1 MIYLLSERQKKIRK
15 RIIEICH
22 KRKFTHIGSCLSA
35 VDIIDEIY
43 KVKKTNEKFVLSNGH
58 AAVAL
63 YAVLEANGIITPK
76 IAECLNVH
84 PDRNSEHGID
94 VSTGSLGQ
102 GLPIAVGF
110 ALADRKRQVYCVV
123 SDGECM
129 EGSVSESLR
138 IARISKL
145 NNLNIVVNANGWGGN
160 GSIPT
165 SDLIR
170 MLDGLGYD
178 TKIINGHD
186 LLKIKQ
192 ALTSKVMG
200 MPNLVVAETKV
211 DQLPFLEGLDA
222 HYYLMTDEDYKVA
235 MKILS

>member
-1 MIYLLSERQKKIRK
+1 MIYLLTDRQKKTRK
-15 RIIEICH
+15 RIIEICYR
-22 KRKFTHIGSCLSA
+22 RKFTHISSCLSA

-58 AAVAL
+58 AGVAL
-63 YAVLEANGIITPK
+63 YVVLEANGIITPE
-76 IAECLNVH
+76 IAKSLNVH
-84 PDRNSEHGID
+84 PDRNFKYRID
-94 VSTGSLGQ
+94 ASSGSLGQ

-110 ALADRKRQVYCVV
+110 ALSDRTKKVYCTI

-138 IARISKL
+138 IARMSKL
-145 NNLNIVVNANGWGGN
+145 NNLNVVVNANGWGGN
-160 GSIPT
+160 GSIST
-165 SDLIR
+165 SDLTR

-192 ALTSKVMG
+192 ALASGVKET
-200 MPNLVVAETKV
+200 PNLIVAETKV
-211 DQLPFLEGLDA
+211 DQLPFLKGLDA
-222 HYYLMTDEDYKVA
+222 HYYLMTENDYKMA
-235 MKILS
+235 MNILS

>member
-1 MIYLLSERQKKIRK
+1 MVYLLTDRQKKTRK

-22 KRKFTHIGSCLSA
+22 KRKFIHIGSCLSA
-35 VDIIDEIY
+35 IDIIDEIY
-43 KVKKTNEKFVLSNGH
+43 NIKKKNQKFVLSNGH
-58 AAVAL
+58 AGVAL
-63 YAVLEANGIITPK
+63 YAILEINKIITPE
-76 IAECLNVH
+76 IAESLNVH
-84 PDRNSEHGID
+84 PDRNPKLGID
-94 VSTGSLGQ
+94 VSSGSLGQ
-102 GLPIAVGF
+102 GLSIAVGF
-110 ALADRKRQVYCVV
+110 ALADRKRQVYCIV

-138 IARISKL
+138 IARMSKL
-145 NNLNIVVNANGWGGN
+145 DNLNVVVNANGWGGN
-160 GSIPT
+160 GSIST

-192 ALTSKVMG
+192 ALTNGVKG
-200 MPNLVVAETKV
+200 MPNLIVAETKV
-211 DQLPFLEGLDA
+211 DQLPFLKGLDA
-222 HYYLMTDEDYKVA
+222 HYYLMTDEDYKAA